1 MGLAGGLGE
10 GHGINPD
17 KCKISR
23 IKRVNVQNGGFKVGN
38 GSEMKRKRAGVQL
51 SEAGGQCVRGI
62 GYEKIKPD

>member
-38 GSEMKRKRAGVQL
+38 GSEMKRKRAGVQW
-51 SEAGGQCVRGI
+51 SGRRPVRAWDRI
-62 GYEKIKPD
+62 RED